1 MSEESV
7 IPNEPDFIVSELLS
21 ELKDENERKSALLVQ
36 KEKTLKFLTT
46 IFLTVIIAI
55 VGVFIWYLNQYD
67 FTTEQTVSGVYALVD
82 SDGNVVAQDI
92 TPEEYEK
99 IIKEIEDGQSKN

>member
-21 ELKDENERKSALLVQ
+21 ELKEENERKSALLVQ
-36 KEKTLKFLTT
+36 KKKTLKFLTT
-46 IFLTVIIAI
+46 IFLVVIIAI

-67 FTTEQTVSGVYALVD
+67 FTSEQTVSGVYALVD